1 MAGPALKA
9 THLWIPAA
17 FALVAGLLLYM
28 AADRGGAAWL
38 LLWPAGNCAAVA
50 AAYFGPGAAVFGK
63 RPDGGR
69 SPAVVLWML
78 PFFLV
83 NYATWRLQVL
93 LSSEDCCNEVVP
105 GVFVGRRPR
114 PGEYPPGL
122 DLVVDLLAEFPK
134 PACHPPGAAYL
145 CLPTVDGFV
154 PEPGPYADALCRA
167 ASSGRVLVHCA
178 NGHGRSAAFAA
189 ALLAL
194 RGTAPGVDEAV
205 DLVRRARPACRLTPA
220 QRDAAVRAAE
230 RARQMSE

>member
-1 MAGPALKA
+1 MPLKRS
-9 THLWIPAA
+9 HLWIPAS

-38 LLWPAGNCAAVA
+38 LLWPAGDCAAVA

-63 RPDGGR
+63 RPDGAR

-83 NYATWRLQVL
+83 NYAVWRLQVL

-105 GVFVGRRPR
+105 GLWVGRRPR
-114 PGEYPPGL
+114 PGEYPPGME
-122 DLVVDLLAEFPK
+122 LVVDLLAEFPK
-134 PACHPPGAAYL
+134 PAYHPPDAAYI

-154 PEPGPYADALCRA
+154 PDPGPYAQAVEKA
-167 ASSGRVLVHCA
+167 AAAGRVLVHCA

-189 ALLAL
+189 ALL
-194 RGTAPGVDEAV
+194 
-205 DLVRRARPACRLTPA
+205 VRRGSAADVDAAMELIRKARPACRLTPA
-220 QRDAAVRAAE
+220 QRAAAARAGAWG
-230 RARQMSE
+230 A